1 MVYGL
6 IIGFL
11 WLSLRAL
18 RRGRRERRAR
28 RMAEAVQM
36 ARLEAMRERE
46 AQRAEAAAVRAQRER
61 ERRESAERR
70 ELEAERRREAAR
82 DLAGWN
88 LDGLRNLRDS
98 YLELLE
104 AIEGELDGLE
114 APKKRLAL
122 LQKKATT
129 AARLQ
134 ALEERLARA
143 AQTAERI
150 E

>member
-1 MVYGL
+1 
-6 IIGFL
+6 
-11 WLSLRAL
+11 
-18 RRGRRERRAR
+18 
-28 RMAEAVQM
+28 MAEAVQM